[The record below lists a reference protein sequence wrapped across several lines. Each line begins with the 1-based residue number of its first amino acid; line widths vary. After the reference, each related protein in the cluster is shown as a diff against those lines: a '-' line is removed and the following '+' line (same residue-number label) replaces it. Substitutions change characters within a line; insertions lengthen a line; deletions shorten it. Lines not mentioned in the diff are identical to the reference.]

1 MNLLVFKEK
10 NNSYQEK
17 IKGLN
22 STLKNLK
29 KESDKMDRIPVQS
42 GTKIVVSLFQARE
55 KCKRFFFRF
64 FII

>member
-29 KESDKMDRIPVQS
+29 KESDKM
-42 GTKIVVSLFQARE
+42 E
-55 KCKRFFFRF
+55 KEKKEQKSKLNAK
-64 FII
+64 